1 MCSCRIRGHRGAY
14 AATETEAWS
23 SGISKGA
30 RQCLEAAL
38 WERLSPRNRCS
49 AAIDLGIHFAQATA
63 DLKGVTLPVGLPLVS
78 LTWLARLPERSEAA
92 RDGTRL
98 LGELELQRAVEVLI
112 RVTESDASRAGEC
125 ARRILEDTKAWIRSL
140 DATLEGPSSS
150 SA

>member
-1 MCSCRIRGHRGAY
+1 LCSCRIRGHRGAY
-14 AATETEAWS
+14 VRAGAAAWS
-23 SGISKGA
+23 SGISKDT

-38 WERLSPRNRCS
+38 YERLSARNRCS
-49 AAIDLGIHFAQATA
+49 AAIDLGIHCAQATPE
-63 DLKGVTLPVGLPLVS
+63 LKGVALPVGLPLVS
-78 LTWLARLPERSEAA
+78 LTWLARMPELSEAA

-112 RVTESDASRAGEC
+112 SVTDSDASRAGEC
-125 ARRILEDTKAWIRSL
+125 ARRIFEDTKAWIRSL